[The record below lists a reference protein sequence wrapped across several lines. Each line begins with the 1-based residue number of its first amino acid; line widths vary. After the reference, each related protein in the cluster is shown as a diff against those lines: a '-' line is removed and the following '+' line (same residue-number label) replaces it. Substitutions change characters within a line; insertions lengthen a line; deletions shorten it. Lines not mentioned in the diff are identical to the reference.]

1 MKLIVI
7 IEDNAVAANLY
18 RAALSREGYKIEVAT
33 DGESGLDAITRLK
46 PDLVLLDLMLP
57 KVDGAEV
64 LRRIRAL
71 PGLDQLPVIV
81 TSNAYTATRLDDLW
95 KAGAT
100 QIVTKASISPKDLAR
115 VVKETLERTT
125 PPSQ

>member
-1 MKLIVI
+1 MKVIVV
-7 IEDNAVAANLY
+7 IEDNPVAQNLY
-18 RAALSREGYKIEVAT
+18 RAALSRDGYQVEVAG
-33 DGESGLDAITRLK
+33 DGALGLEVIARVK

-57 KVDGAEV
+57 KLDGAEV

-71 PGLDQLPVIV
+71 PGFEHLPVII
-81 TSNAYTATRLDDLW
+81 TSNAYTSARLDDLW

-115 VVKETLERTT
+115 VVKETLERT
-125 PPSQ
+125 PPA

>member
-33 DGESGLDAITRLK
+33 DGESGLEAITRLK

-115 VVKETLERTT
+115 VVKETLDRM
-125 PPSQ
+125 PPASQ